1 MMGTPRDQVL
11 VGVIVGAHGIKGE
24 VKLKS
29 FTSDPAS
36 IGRYGPLQSSSGQSF
51 EITKLKAAKDDFIA
65 ALKNV
70 NDRNE
75 AETLKGV
82 ELFVS
87 REKLPELKT
96 HEAYAH
102 DLMGLDVVL
111 ENGTTLGKL
120 VAMPNFGAGDLL
132 EVAVDG
138 NSETLLIPFT
148 NAFVPQEDFSNGK
161 IIVNLPEGYL
171 DEGEPE

>member
-1 MMGTPRDQVL
+1 MGTPRDQVL

-29 FTSDPAS
+29 FTSEPLS
-36 IGRYGPLQSSSGQSF
+36 IGRYGPLQSSSGQQF
-51 EITKLKAAKDDFIA
+51 EIARLKAAKDDFIA
-65 ALKNV
+65 SLKNV
-70 NDRNE
+70 NNRNE
-75 AETLKGV
+75 AEALKGV

-87 REKLPELKT
+87 REKLPKLKT

-111 ENGTTLGKL
+111 ENGSKLGKL
-120 VAMPNFGAGDLL
+120 VAMPNYGAGDLL
-132 EVAVDG
+132 EVAVDDA
-138 NSETLLIPFT
+138 SETVLIPFT
-148 NAFVPQEDFSNGK
+148 NAFVPQEDFTSGK
-161 IIVNLPEGYL
+161 IIVNLPDGYL

>member
-1 MMGTPRDQVL
+1 MGTPRDQVL

-29 FTSDPAS
+29 FTSDPLS
-36 IGRYGPLQSSSGQSF
+36 IGHYGPLQSSSGQNF
-51 EITKLKAAKDDFIA
+51 EIKKLKAAKDDFIA
-65 ALKNV
+65 SLKDVADRNAAKALKG
-70 NDRNE
+70 
-75 AETLKGV
+75 T
-82 ELFVS
+82 ELFVA
-87 REKLPELKT
+87 RQKLPKLKN

-120 VAMPNFGAGDLL
+120 VGMPNYGAGDLL

-138 NSETLLIPFT
+138 SAETILIPFT
-148 NAFVPQEDFSNGK
+148 SAFVPQEDFSTGR
-161 IIVNLPEGYL
+161 ILVVLPEGYL
-171 DEGEPE
+171 DAE

>member
-1 MMGTPRDQVL
+1 MGTPRDMVL

-29 FTSDPAS
+29 FTSEPLS

-65 ALKNV
+65 SLKSV

-82 ELFVS
+82 ELFVA
-87 REKLPELKT
+87 RGKLPKLKT

-120 VAMPNFGAGDLL
+120 VGMPNYGAGDLL
-132 EVAVDG
+132 EVTVDG
-138 NSETLLIPFT
+138 NSETVLIPFT
-148 NAFVPQEDFSNGK
+148 NTFVPQNDFASGK
-161 IIVNLPEGYL
+161 IVVVLPEGYL
-171 DEGEPE
+171 DAE

>member
-1 MMGTPRDQVL
+1 MGTARNQVL

-29 FTSDPAS
+29 FTSDPLS
-36 IGRYGPLQSSSGQSF
+36 IDRYGPLQSSSGKQF
-51 EITKLKAAKDDFIA
+51 EIAKLKAAKDDFIA
-65 ALKNV
+65 SLKNV

-82 ELFVS
+82 ELFVA
-87 REKLPELKT
+87 RGKLPKLKT
-96 HEAYAH
+96 HETYAH

-120 VAMPNFGAGDLL
+120 VGMPNYGAGDLL
-132 EVAVDG
+132 EVAVEG
-138 NSETLLIPFT
+138 NTETVLIPFT
-148 NAFVPQEDFSNGK
+148 NAFVPQEDFTSGK
-161 IIVNLPEGYL
+161 IIVILPDGYL
-171 DEGEPE
+171 DDDDVQ

>member
-1 MMGTPRDQVL
+1 MGTPRDQVL

-29 FTSDPAS
+29 FASEPLS
-36 IGRYGPLQSSSGQSF
+36 IGRYGPLQSSSGQQF
-51 EITKLKAAKDDFIA
+51 EITKLRAAKDDFIA
-65 ALKNV
+65 SLKNV
-70 NDRNE
+70 NNRNE

-82 ELFVS
+82 ELFVA
-87 REKLPELKT
+87 REKLPKLKT

-111 ENGTTLGKL
+111 ENGNSLGKL
-120 VAMPNFGAGDLL
+120 VGMPNYGAGDLL

-138 NSETLLIPFT
+138 NSETVLIPFT
-148 NAFVPQEDFSNGK
+148 SAFVPQDDFAGGK
-161 IIVNLPEGYL
+161 IVVVLPEGYL
-171 DEGEPE
+171 DAE

>member
-1 MMGTPRDQVL
+1 MMGAPRDMVL

-29 FTSDPAS
+29 FTSEPLS
-36 IGRYGPLQSSSGQSF
+36 VGHYGPLQSASGQQF
-51 EITKLKAAKDDFIA
+51 EILKLKAARDDFIA
-65 ALKNV
+65 SLKGI
-70 NDRNE
+70 NDRND

-82 ELFVS
+82 ELLVA
-87 REKLPELKT
+87 REKLPKLKT
-96 HEAYAH
+96 NETYAH

-111 ENGTTLGKL
+111 ENGSTLGKL
-120 VAMPNFGAGDLL
+120 VGMPNYGAGDLL

-138 NSETLLIPFT
+138 NSETVLIPFIS
-148 NAFVPQEDFSNGK
+148 AFVPQDDFSNGK

-171 DEGEPE
+171 NAE